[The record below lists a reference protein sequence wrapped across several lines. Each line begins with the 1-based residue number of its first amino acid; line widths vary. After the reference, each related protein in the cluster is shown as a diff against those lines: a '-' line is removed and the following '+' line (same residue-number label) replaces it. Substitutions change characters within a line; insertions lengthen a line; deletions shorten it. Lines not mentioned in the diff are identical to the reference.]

1 MPVFHWSCSS
11 VHDLMRQCLPE
22 LADTILQA
30 WEAYQCSRCN
40 TYLPFLLSGKEVSER
55 KRQQRLVKTLQI
67 YSFLPPVKFIFG
79 SFSIK
84 FAKSC
89 SGLSVTRNFFSS
101 FFGLKI
107 CSLRK
112 FLNFALKILKYILTL

>member
-30 WEAYQCSRCN
+30 WEAYQCSRCD

-55 KRQQRLVKTLQI
+55 KRQQRLIKTLQI
-67 YSFLPPVKFIFG
+67 YSFLPPPP
-79 SFSIK
+79 
-84 FAKSC
+84 
-89 SGLSVTRNFFSS
+89 SS
-101 FFGLKI
+101 SYLVHFQSNLQNRAPDR
-107 CSLRK
+107 L
-112 FLNFALKILKYILTL
+112 